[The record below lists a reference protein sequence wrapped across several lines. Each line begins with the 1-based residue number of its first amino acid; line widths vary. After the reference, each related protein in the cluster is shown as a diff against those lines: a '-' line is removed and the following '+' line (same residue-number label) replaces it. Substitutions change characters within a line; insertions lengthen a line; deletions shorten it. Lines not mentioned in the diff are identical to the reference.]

1 VRADSYELR
10 LAPRST
16 YQYWM
21 MSALDRANVTRWLR
35 CASQTATET
44 RRAPDLVALDDALDL
59 LAKQDER
66 KARVVELRYFAGLNN
81 EEIASA
87 LEISTD
93 TVTRDWNMAKLW
105 LRRELRKER
114 R

>member
-1 VRADSYELR
+1 
-10 LAPRST
+10 
-16 YQYWM
+16 
-21 MSALDRANVTRWLR
+21 
-35 CASQTATET
+35 
-44 RRAPDLVALDDALDL
+44 L